1 MLKTIINQEEET
13 MATKKAAGKTKK
25 PVSGAKK
32 TSAAKT
38 VKKTVKRPVVK
49 AVKKGAKY
57 VCEVCGLAVTV
68 DNVCGCVESCDIIC
82 CGQQMKT
89 KK

>member
-1 MLKTIINQEEET
+1 MISQEEET
-13 MATKKAAGKTKK
+13 MATKKAASKTKK

-38 VKKTVKRPVVK
+38 VKKRAAVK